1 MSFHI
6 LAINPGST
14 STKVGLFR
22 DGEAEYTASVSH
34 KPEELARYDSV
45 MAQLPLRLEKV
56 EEFLQAHQVA
66 VGDLDAVVGRGGMLR
81 PVESG
86 TYVVDEYMLADLNS
100 CRYGQHSSN
109 LGAVIAA
116 RLAQPA
122 GIPAYVVDPPVVDE
136 LADICRI
143 AGLPFLPRRT
153 SFHALNQK
161 AVAKRFAR
169 ENGLDYRRLRLIVV
183 HLGGGISVGC
193 HVDGRV
199 IDVNNAIRGEGPF
212 TPERAGALPAEDVVD
227 LCFSGRYKKEDIL
240 RLLAGRGGLVA
251 HLGTNDAREVERR
264 ISEGDKQA
272 KLVYDAMLLQ
282 IARAVGAA
290 AATLRGKVDRI
301 IITGGIAHSHY
312 VVEHLQQYI
321 AFLGPITVMPGEDEL
336 QALAEGAWRVLS
348 GQEQALVYGPGSG
361 AAKGPASGQ

>member
-22 DGEAEYTASVSH
+22 DGAAEHTASVSH
-34 KPEELARYDSV
+34 QPEVLARYGGV
-45 MAQLPLRLEKV
+45 MAQLPLRLQKV
-56 EEFLQAHQVA
+56 EEFLAAHGVTA
-66 VGDLDAVVGRGGMLR
+66 DSLDAVVGRGGMLR
-81 PVESG
+81 PVASG
-86 TYVVDEYMLADLNS
+86 TYAVDEYMLQDLNS
-100 CRYGQHSSN
+100 CRYGRHSSN

-136 LADICRI
+136 LADICRVT
-143 AGLPFLPRRT
+143 GLPFLPRRT

-212 TPERAGALPAEDVVD
+212 TPERAGALPAEDVVEM
-227 LCFSGRYKKEDIL
+227 CFSGRYKKEDIL

-264 ISEGDKQA
+264 ISQGDEQA
-272 KLVYDAMLLQ
+272 QLVYDAMLLQ

-290 AATLRGKVDRI
+290 AATLRGRVDRI
-301 IITGGIAHSHY
+301 IITGGIAHSRY

-321 AFLGPITVMPGEDEL
+321 AFLGPVTVMPGEDEL

-348 GQEQALVYGPGSG
+348 GQEQALVYGPGQSG
-361 AAKGPASGQ
+361 TVKPASGQ